1 MKQNSDNATKVKSI
15 GVIVTLL
22 ALALCCSGFHSFEEC
37 PHESVTQ
44 EVELLSARDDDDDL
58 FGSQIAVAFYRPLE
72 TVSSN
77 RSTRSLTSVLATERS
92 AINGLG
98 TYLRL

>member
-1 MKQNSDNATKVKSI
+1 MKQNSDNATKVKSM

-22 ALALCCSGFHSFEEC
+22 ALAFCCSGFHSFEEC

-44 EVELLSARDDDDDL
+44 EVELLSARDDDDL
-58 FGSQIAVAFYRPLE
+58 VGSQIAVAFYRPLE

>member
-1 MKQNSDNATKVKSI
+1 M

-22 ALALCCSGFHSFEEC
+22 ALAFCCSGFHSFEEC
-37 PHESVTQ
+37 PHETVTQ
-44 EVELLSARDDDDDL
+44 EVELLSARDDDDPV
-58 FGSQIAVAFYRPLE
+58 GPSQIAVAFYRPLE

-77 RSTRSLTSVLATERS
+77 RSTNSLTAVLATERS

>member
-1 MKQNSDNATKVKSI
+1 MKQNSDNAPKVKSI

-44 EVELLSARDDDDDL
+44 EVELLSARDDDDL
-58 FGSQIAVAFYRPLE
+58 VGSQIGVAFYRPLE

>member
-1 MKQNSDNATKVKSI
+1 MNQNSDNATKVKSM

-22 ALALCCSGFHSFEEC
+22 ALAFCCSGFHSFEEC

-44 EVELLSARDDDDDL
+44 EVELLSARDDDDL
-58 FGSQIAVAFYRPLE
+58 VGSQIAVAFYRPLE

-77 RSTRSLTSVLATERS
+77 RSTRSLTAVLATERS

>member
-44 EVELLSARDDDDDL
+44 EVELLSARDDDDL
-58 FGSQIAVAFYRPLE
+58 VGAQIGVAFYRPLE

>member
-1 MKQNSDNATKVKSI
+1 MKQNSDNATKVKSM

-22 ALALCCSGFHSFEEC
+22 ALAFCCSGFHSFEEC

-44 EVELLSARDDDDDL
+44 EVELLSARDDDDL
-58 FGSQIAVAFYRPLE
+58 VGSQIAVAFYRPLE

-77 RSTRSLTSVLATERS
+77 RSTRSLTAVLATERS